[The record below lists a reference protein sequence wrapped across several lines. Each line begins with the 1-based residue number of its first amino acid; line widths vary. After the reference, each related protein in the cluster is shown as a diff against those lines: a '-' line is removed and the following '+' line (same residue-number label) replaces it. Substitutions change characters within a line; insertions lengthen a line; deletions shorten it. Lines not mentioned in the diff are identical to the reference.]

1 MNGNSWV
8 DFVVRNVYLDD
19 GRGPLDLAVDHGKI
33 IAIGPSLDF
42 HGLVELNGEGCLLSP
57 PFVDA
62 HAHLDKAFL
71 MPAIN
76 KSGTLKEAIEIMGVD
91 KRVIQGPDLE
101 QRVDKALNW
110 YLQNGTLA
118 IRTHVDVD
126 SITGTESIERMLRVK
141 QRWSD
146 IITIQIVAF
155 PQEGLLRDPGAR
167 AHLRRAMEMGADL
180 VGGIPAIEETPKAA
194 QEHINYVFSLAS
206 EFRKDVDMHVDE
218 TDDPSSR
225 TLEMLA
231 NTTIEA
237 GWEGRV
243 SAGHCVAL
251 AAYDDSYAR
260 EVIEKVARARINV
273 ITNPTTNLVLQGR
286 NDPQPIRRGITRV
299 KELLQAGVNVA
310 CGHDNLR
317 DVFYPFGQGD
327 MLEVAFV
334 TALTAQLT
342 GEDEIITAFDMPRRR
357 AAAILGIESTE
368 IQEEGIADF
377 ILIPHP
383 SPVEAL
389 ARRHPRRAVIRAG
402 RLIYHTEQSIKT
414 SIHVD

>member
-1 MNGNSWV
+1 MA
-8 DFVVRNVYLDD
+8 DLVVRDVYLDD
-19 GRGPLDLAVDHGKI
+19 GRGPLDLAAAHGRI
-33 IAIGPSLDF
+33 LAIGPSLDF
-42 HGLVELNGEGCLLSP
+42 QGQVELNGEGCLLSP

-71 MPAIN
+71 MPAVN
-76 KSGTLKEAIEIMGVD
+76 KSGTLEEAIEIMAAD

-110 YLQNGTLA
+110 YLQNGALA

-126 SITGTESIERMLRVK
+126 SITGTESIERLLRIK

-146 IITIQIVAF
+146 IMTIQIVAF
-155 PQEGLLRDPGAR
+155 PQEGLLRDPGAG
-167 AHLRRAMEMGADL
+167 AQLRRAMEMGADL
-180 VGGIPAIEETPKAA
+180 VGGIPAIEGTPKAA
-194 QEHINYVFSLAS
+194 QEHINHVFSLAV
-206 EFRKDVDMHVDE
+206 EFGKDIDMHIDE

-231 NTTIEA
+231 SATIEA

-251 AAYDDSYAR
+251 AAYDDRYAR

-286 NDPQPIRRGITRV
+286 NDPQPVRRGITRV
-299 KELLQAGVNVA
+299 KELLEAGVNVA

-317 DVFYPFGQGD
+317 DVFYPFGQSD

-334 TALTAQLT
+334 TALAAQLT
-342 GEDEIITAFDMPRRR
+342 GEEEIITAFDMPRRR
-357 AAAILGIESTE
+357 AAAILGIEST
-368 IQEEGIADF
+368 GIRENGVADF
-377 ILIPHP
+377 ILIPHL
-383 SPVEAL
+383 SPADAL

-402 RLIYHTEQSIKT
+402 RLISHTEQSTTI
-414 SIHVD
+414 SISVD